1 MTNKLHEKA
10 MGLAK
15 TYRESESE
23 LLNTLVIM
31 GEENLFNRMGYTG
44 TYGYV
49 LNALKLGEA
58 QAHYFS
64 KVSWKARVIP
74 ELREA
79 ITKGGLSVS
88 MARRICPVIE
98 KESCTEWIHA
108 ALHLKQR
115 ALEEK
120 VSAANPRARVMQG
133 IKPVAE
139 KVLEMR
145 VPLTPE
151 EREMI
156 EKVQDLVSQRSGKA
170 ATLQDAI
177 REMALLYLDRND
189 PVKKAERSFLRKG
202 GAVPI
207 ATQDNRPVRN
217 NRSILRRPLRAEVKH
232 AVNLRSGYRCAYI
245 DENGN
250 RCASQRWLHYHHR
263 IPVAA
268 GGVDNASNISLICSA
283 HHRMIHAISD
293 ERNND
298 SGGFSLPR

>member
-1 MTNKLHEKA
+1 MTNELHEKA

-98 KESCTEWIHA
+98 KENCTEWIHA

-120 VSAANPRARVMQG
+120 VSAANPRARVLQG
-133 IKPVAE
+133 IKPVAKE
-139 KVLEMR
+139 VHEMR
-145 VPLTPE
+145 VPLTSE

-156 EKVQDLVSQRSGKA
+156 EKVQDLVSQRTGKA
-170 ATLQDAI
+170 ATLQDTL
-177 REMALLYLDRND
+177 REMALLYLERND

-202 GAVPI
+202 SAVTIP
-207 ATQDNRPVRN
+207 TPLKN
-217 NRSILRRPLRAEVKH
+217 NRSTQNNRPIRRRPLSAEVKH
-232 AVNLRSGYRCAYI
+232 AVNLRSGYQCSYI
-245 DENGN
+245 DKEGS

-263 IPVAA
+263 IPVSA
-268 GGVDNASNISLICSA
+268 GGVDSAPNISLICSA
-283 HHRMIHAISD
+283 HHRMIHALRFQKGEYS
-293 ERNND
+293 R
-298 SGGFSLPR
+298 SY